1 MSQTNSIVNI
11 VEKVVSPMVE
21 EEGVNLWDVVF
32 EKEGGSWFLR
42 VYLDGKNNPVT
53 IDNCEHVSRA
63 LSKKL
68 DELDPIE
75 QSYYLEVSSAGLG
88 RRLTKEKHIP
98 FFIGKE
104 VTAKRYKAQDGKKE
118 LVGILLDANKE
129 NFLIEIDGEKREI
142 ERKSCAYIKLN
153 DDKDLF

>member
-1 MSQTNSIVNI
+1 MSQTNSVVNI
-11 VEKVVSPMVE
+11 VEKVVLPMVE
-21 EEGVNLWDVVF
+21 EEGLNLWDVAF

-42 VYLDGKNNPVT
+42 VYLDGKIDPVT
-53 IDNCEHVSRA
+53 IDNCENISRA

-98 FFIGKE
+98 FFVGKE
-104 VTAKRYKAQDGKKE
+104 VTIKKYKAQDGKKE
-118 LVGILLDANKE
+118 LVGIFLGADKE
-129 NFLIEIDGEKREI
+129 NFLIEIGGEKREI
-142 ERKSCAYIKLN
+142 ERKSCAYLKLN
-153 DDKDLF
+153 DDTDLF